1 MKKLLFLFFM
11 GVGVI
16 SASAQSTNSAVS
28 EQPETSRNC
37 FCERKP
43 VTIKF
48 SSISGDA
55 EYANHY
61 LNSQEYTGELT
72 GFEGIFG
79 RYYRKSDR
87 LSWKLTLTHLRN
99 MYRSSL
105 QLGGLVNA
113 ANTSHISFQNY
124 EADYAVF
131 YNWLVKERLQLRVGG
146 SFNFFGG
153 FLMGDEYAINNILSV
168 DLQTQFYAHAQVRY
182 GWEFKKYGLD
192 IYANIASPF
201 MGMMVVDERYE
212 SSIESILTSDFNL
225 KEHGHLKLS
234 SMHNLQ
240 GVNFEMGV
248 DFAFRNYTFSMAYE
262 TKNRWW
268 NAYELQN
275 YRKHSLIKLGV
286 SMNLFNQ
293 QNRKISERYF

>member
-1 MKKLLFLFFM
+1 MKRLLFLFFI
-11 GVGVI
+11 GAGVI
-16 SASAQSTNSAVS
+16 VASAQNKNSVLS
-28 EQPETSRNC
+28 EQQETSQHC

-43 VTIKF
+43 VTSKF
-48 SSISGDA
+48 SFISGDA

-61 LNSQEYTGELT
+61 LNSQEYTGSLT
-72 GFEGIFG
+72 GIEAIFG
-79 RYYRKSDR
+79 RYYRNSDR
-87 LSWKLTLTHLRN
+87 LSWKLSLTHVRN
-99 MYRSSL
+99 MYRENI
-105 QLGGLVNA
+105 QMGGLVNA
-113 ANTSHISFQNY
+113 ANTSHISTQNY
-124 EADYAVF
+124 EVDYAVF
-131 YNWLVKERLQLRVGG
+131 YNWLVKDRLQLRAGG
-146 SFNFFGG
+146 SFNVYGG
-153 FLMGDEYAINNILSV
+153 FLMGDEYAINNVLSV
-168 DLQTQFYAHAQVRY
+168 DLQTQFYAQAQVRY
-182 GWEFKKYGLD
+182 GWDFKKYDLD
-192 IYANIASPF
+192 IYANIASPV

-212 SSIESILTSDFNL
+212 STMESVLSSDFSL